1 MDALRS
7 SGCGPFDLSAVA
19 RATRPGAAGDRLVL
33 VVDDEADLLQIVSD
47 RLTAA
52 GYRVVTARDGVEAL
66 ACVRAAPPGCIIL
79 DLKMP
84 RLGGFEALP
93 AIREAAPQARVI
105 VLTGSPNRPL
115 RDECRARGA
124 DDFMLKPFDPGELL
138 RLTAQAFRRE

>member
-7 SGCGPFDLSAVA
+7 SGCGPFDLSALG
-19 RATRPGAAGDRLVL
+19 RATPPSAADDRLVL
-33 VVDDEADLLQIVSD
+33 VVDDEADLLHIVSD

-66 ACVRAAPPGCIIL
+66 ACARAARPGCIIL

-93 AIREAAPQARVI
+93 AIREAVPDARVI

>member
-19 RATRPGAAGDRLVL
+19 RATRPGPAGDRLVL

-66 ACVRAAPPGCIIL
+66 ACVRGARPGCIIL

-93 AIREAAPQARVI
+93 AIREAAPEARVI

-138 RLTAQAFRRE
+138 RLTAQAFRRK